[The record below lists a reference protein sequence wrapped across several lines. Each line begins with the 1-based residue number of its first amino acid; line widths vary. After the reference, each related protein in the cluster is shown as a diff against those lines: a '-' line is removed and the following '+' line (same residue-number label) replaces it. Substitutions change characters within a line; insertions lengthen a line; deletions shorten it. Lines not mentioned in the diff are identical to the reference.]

1 MLTYA
6 DKQAVVQLPA
16 APATKKVEEPKRQC
30 GIGLMIV
37 MMQEVRERAYEALS
51 Y

>member
-6 DKQAVVQLPA
+6 DKQAVVQLL
-16 APATKKVEEPKRQC
+16 ATKKEQEPKRQC